1 VPCELTHLTPCQD
14 LVAAATAAAKAHSLT
29 AKDTLVLTAPLHTP
43 FGFVSGAVAA
53 AITGAK
59 VRPVWFPAHYPHRH
73 TKLSTNSPCSLC
85 VHVPLLRRGAAQ
97 VVLPTREFDAAAAAE
112 AILKQRAS
120 SVLSSP
126 AQAAAIAAASPDA
139 AKVATKTA

>member
-1 VPCELTHLTPCQD
+1 MHKADWNALVLALCPCELTHLTPCQD

-73 TKLSTNSPCSLC
+73 TKLNTVRCVFTSLLC
-85 VHVPLLRRGAAQ
+85 A
-97 VVLPTREFDAAAAAE
+97 VVLPRWCCPPVSLTPPLLPRP
-112 AILKQRAS
+112 S
-120 SVLSSP
+120 
-126 AQAAAIAAASPDA
+126 
-139 AKVATKTA
+139 